1 MPHQSHTPAA
11 CSLVKFLYFGIVSI
25 VQTGMVWF
33 WVAIVHII
41 WFGAAIVSYGL
52 SLGGNS
58 IGGHHMVWFG
68 MVWNRVVRWL
78 GNLIYREVAGGKG
91 VQHFQAAADTGCKK
105 HLLLRTHSSEAERL
119 MRARW
124 QIDFDRRRDADISGI
139 DIVAPRGIVV
149 GTPSDPAYCNFEYS
163 PT

>member
-1 MPHQSHTPAA
+1 
-11 CSLVKFLYFGIVSI
+11 
-25 VQTGMVWF
+25 
-33 WVAIVHII
+33 
-41 WFGAAIVSYGL
+41 
-52 SLGGNS
+52 
-58 IGGHHMVWFG
+58 MVWFG

-105 HLLLRTHSSEAERL
+105 HLLLRTDSSEAERL

-139 DIVAPRGIVV
+139 GHC
-149 GTPSDPAYCNFEYS
+149 GTAWYFRQHTIGSS
-163 PT
+163 ILSL